1 MKKLLILWV
10 CVTVALSSMAG
21 DIIVKPVFALRN
33 NNETNWGGSAED
45 IKANK
50 AYKMKLVPGRDN
62 LYTCTIHLNK
72 YFKTN
77 KWATKWGETHVENEG
92 WSNVHKFACVN
103 IDDFGALDKQ
113 QSAGDLGSAIS
124 AAQEFTIYNEK
135 GEDVTFYAMVDDNGK
150 VHSYCNKQKLM
161 LVSGPIIGGEP
172 DSDLKISEYFTIAGT
187 QVKLKITQNYNY
199 YWPDN
204 SPSYKDYPVKTFG
217 VGKATL
223 DLKTFKFTIEN
234 NIFDTPLTVTSAGA
248 STLVLPYDA
257 TIPEGVKAYT
267 LEYKEGEPTV
277 IAKELTGS
285 ILANTPVLINAVAG
299 TYNFL
304 STKDKASW
312 WSGEKTVGALT
323 SVRACK
329 YAPVGSYVLQD
340 HNGEVGFYRVEKEN
354 SVMIG
359 ANRAYL
365 TPSDATATAK
375 INIEYSEAT
384 GISSIKTTT
393 IENDVMYNLA
403 GQKVGNDYRGIVIK
417 NGHKF
422 FNK

>member
-1 MKKLLILWV
+1 MKKLLILLV

-21 DIIVKPVFALRN
+21 DIIVKPVFAHRS
-33 NNETNWGGSAED
+33 NNETNWGGSED
-45 IKANK
+45 YIKANED
-50 AYKMKLVPGRDN
+50 YKMTLVPGTEN

-77 KWATKWGETHVENEG
+77 KWKTMYGDTYAENEG
-92 WSNVHKFACVN
+92 WSNVYKFACVDT
-103 IDDFGALDKQ
+103 DDFGSLVAQKT
-113 QSAGDLGSAIS
+113 ATDLGSAIS
-124 AAQEFTIYNEK
+124 AAQEFTIYNED
-135 GEDVTFYAMVDDNGK
+135 GEEVTFYAMVDNNGK

-161 LVSGPIIGGEP
+161 LLNGPIIGGEP
-172 DSDLKISEYFTIAGT
+172 DSDLKISEYFTIAASF
-187 QVKLKITQNYNY
+187 VKLKITSNNNY
-199 YWPDN
+199 YWPNGGTSN
-204 SPSYKDYPVKTFG
+204 SEYSVTTFG

-223 DLKTFKFTIEN
+223 DLTTFKFTIEN

-248 STLVLPYDA
+248 STLVLPYKA

-267 LEYKEGEPTV
+267 LTNTEGEATA
-277 IAKELTGS
+277 IATELTGS
-285 ILANTPVLINAVAG
+285 IPANTPVLINAVAG
-299 TYNFL
+299 TYIFHG
-304 STKDKASW
+304 TKTTWEKT
-312 WSGEKTVGALT
+312 EKTVGALT

-329 YAPVGSYVLQD
+329 YVPVGSYVLQN
-340 HNGEVGFYRVEKEN
+340 HNGKVGFYKVETAS

-365 TPSDATATAK
+365 TPSVAMAAAK

-384 GISSIKTTT
+384 GITSIKTTT

-417 NGHKF
+417 NGYKF

>member
-1 MKKLLILWV
+1 MKKLLILLV

-21 DIIVKPVFALRN
+21 DIIVKPVFAHRSN
-33 NNETNWGGSAED
+33 KETNWGGSLDD
-45 IKANK
+45 IKANEN
-50 AYKMKLVPGRDN
+50 YKMTLVSGTEN

-72 YFKTN
+72 YYKTN
-77 KWATKWGETHVENEG
+77 KWASKWGDTYAENEG

-103 IDDFGALDKQ
+103 IDNIGALDKQ
-113 QSAGDLGSAIS
+113 KSDDEIGSAIS
-124 AAQEFTIYNEK
+124 AAQEFTIYNED

-161 LVSGPIIGGEP
+161 LLNGPIIGGEP
-172 DSDLKISEYFTIAGT
+172 GSDLKISEYFTIAASS
-187 QVKLKITQNYNY
+187 VKLKITSNKNY
-199 YWPDN
+199 YWPNDATSN
-204 SPSYKDYPVKTFG
+204 LDYSVTTFG

-248 STLVLPYDA
+248 STLVLPYEA

-267 LEYKEGEPTV
+267 LTNTEGEAT
-277 IAKELTGS
+277 ATATELTGS
-285 ILANTPVLINAVAG
+285 IPANTPVLINAVAG
-299 TYNFL
+299 TYNFHG
-304 STKDKASW
+304 TKTTWEKT
-312 WSGEKTVGALT
+312 EKTVGALT

-329 YAPVGSYVLQD
+329 YVPVGSYVLQN
-340 HNGEVGFYRVEKEN
+340 HKGKVGFYKVETAS

-365 TPSDATATAK
+365 TPSVAMAAAK
-375 INIEYSEAT
+375 INIEYPEVT
-384 GISSIKTTT
+384 GITSIKTTT

-417 NGHKF
+417 NGYKF

>member
-1 MKKLLILWV
+1 MKKLLILLA

-21 DIIVKPVFALRN
+21 DIIVKPVYAHRSDK
-33 NNETNWGGSAED
+33 ETNWGGLVDD

-50 AYKMKLVPGRDN
+50 DYKMKLVPGTEN

-72 YFKTN
+72 YYKTN
-77 KWATKWGETHVENEG
+77 KWAPIWGDTYAENEG
-92 WSNVHKFACVN
+92 WSNVHKFACVDT
-103 IDDFGALDKQ
+103 DDFGALDKQ
-113 QSAGDLGSAIS
+113 GAGDLGSAIS
-124 AAQEFTIYNEK
+124 AAQEFTIYNED
-135 GEDVTFYAMVDDNGK
+135 GEDVTFYAMVDAGGK

-161 LVSGPIIGGEP
+161 LNFGPIIGGKP
-172 DSDLKISEYFTIAGT
+172 DSDLKISEYFTINGSP
-187 QVKLKITQNYNY
+187 VSLKITSNQNY

-204 SPSYKDYPVKTFG
+204 TGSNIDFKVYTFG

-257 TIPEGVKAYT
+257 TIPNGVKAYT
-267 LEYKEGEPTV
+267 LTHTEGEAT
-277 IAKELTGS
+277 AKAEELIGS
-285 ILANTPVLINAVAG
+285 IPANTPVLINAAAG
-299 TYNFL
+299 TYNFHG
-304 STKDKASW
+304 TKTTWEKT
-312 WSGEKTVGALT
+312 EKTVGALT
-323 SVRACK
+323 SVRVCK
-329 YAPVGSYVLQD
+329 YVPVGSYVLQN
-340 HNGEVGFYRVEKEN
+340 HNGQVGFYKVVEEK

-365 TPSDATATAK
+365 TPSVAMAAAK
-375 INIEYSEAT
+375 INIEYPEVT
-384 GISSIKTTT
+384 GITSIKDTT

-417 NGHKF
+417 NGCKF

>member
-1 MKKLLILWV
+1 
-10 CVTVALSSMAG
+10 MAG
-21 DIIVKPVFALRN
+21 DIIVKPVFASDK
-33 NNETNWGGSAED
+33 ETNWGGTEDD
-45 IKANK
+45 IKANE
-50 AYKMKLVPGRDN
+50 AYKMKLVDGTQN

-77 KWATKWGETHVENEG
+77 KWDSTCGDTYAENKG
-92 WSNVHKFACVN
+92 WSNVHSFACVN
-103 IDDFGALDKQ
+103 TDDFGSLKYQKSDTQ
-113 QSAGDLGSAIS
+113 FGSAIS

-135 GEDVTFYAMVDDNGK
+135 GEDVTFYAMVDNNGK

-161 LVSGPIIGGEP
+161 LNNGPIIGGEP
-172 DSDLKISEYFTIAGT
+172 DSDLKISEYFTITGDY
-187 QVKLKITQNYNY
+187 VKLKIINNKNY
-199 YWPDN
+199 YWPDDQA
-204 SPSYKDYPVKTFG
+204 SISEFYVYVFG

-248 STLVLPYDA
+248 STLVLPYKA

-267 LEYKEGEPTV
+267 LEHKAGEATA
-277 IAKELTGS
+277 IATELTGF
-285 ILANTPVLINAVAG
+285 IPANIPVLINAEAG
-299 TYNFL
+299 TYNFH
-304 STKDKASW
+304 
-312 WSGEKTVGALT
+312 GEQTTWEGTGQTFGALT
-323 SVRACK
+323 SVRTCK
-329 YAPVGSYVLQD
+329 YVPAGSYVLQN
-340 HNGEVGFYRVEKEN
+340 HNGKVGFYKVEKAN

-365 TPSDATATAK
+365 TPSVAMAAAK
-375 INIEYSEAT
+375 INIEYPEAT

>member
-1 MKKLLILWV
+1 MKKLLILLA

-21 DIIVKPVFALRN
+21 DIIVKPVFAHRSDK
-33 NNETNWGGSAED
+33 ETNWGGSEED
-45 IKANK
+45 IKANE
-50 AYKMKLVPGRDN
+50 AYKMKLVPGTEK

-77 KWATKWGETHVENEG
+77 KWKSMYGETYQENEG
-92 WSNVHKFACVN
+92 WSNVHKFACV
-103 IDDFGALDKQ
+103 DTDKFGSLVSQ
-113 QSAGDLGSAIS
+113 QNADELGSAIS
-124 AAQEFTIYNEK
+124 AAQEFTIYDEE
-135 GEDVTFYAMVDDNGK
+135 GEDVTFYAMVDNNGK

-161 LVSGPIIGGEP
+161 LLNGPIIGGEP
-172 DSDLKISEYFTIAGT
+172 DSDLKISEYFTITGNT
-187 QVKLKITQNYNY
+187 VKLKITNNKNY
-199 YWPDN
+199 YWPDDKA
-204 SPSYKDYPVKTFG
+204 SISEFYVYDFG

-248 STLVLPYDA
+248 STLVLPYKA

-267 LEYKEGEPTV
+267 LEHKEGEATA
-277 IAKELTGS
+277 IATELTGF
-285 ILANTPVLINAVAG
+285 IPANTPVLINAEAG
-299 TYNFL
+299 TYNFH
-304 STKDKASW
+304 
-312 WSGEKTVGALT
+312 GEKTTWVGTEQTVGALT
-323 SVRACK
+323 SVRVSK
-329 YAPVGSYVLQD
+329 YVPAGSYVLQN
-340 HNGEVGFYRVEKEN
+340 HNGKVGFYKVEKAN

-365 TPSDATATAK
+365 TPSVAMAAAK
-375 INIEYSEAT
+375 INIEYPEVT
-384 GISSIKTTT
+384 GITSIKDTT

-417 NGHKF
+417 NGCKF

>member
-1 MKKLLILWV
+1 MKKLLILLA

-21 DIIVKPVFALRN
+21 DIIVKPVFAHRTN
-33 NNETNWGGSAED
+33 KETNWGGLDGD

-50 AYKMKLVPGRDN
+50 DYKMTLVPGTKN

-77 KWATKWGETHVENEG
+77 KWKPMYGDTYAENEG
-92 WSNVHKFACVN
+92 WSNVHKFACVDT
-103 IDDFGALDKQ
+103 DDFGSLVAQKT
-113 QSAGDLGSAIS
+113 ATDLGSAIS
-124 AAQEFTIYNEK
+124 AAQEFTIYKEE
-135 GEDVTFYAMVDDNGK
+135 GEEVTFYAMVDAGGK

-161 LVSGPIIGGEP
+161 LDKGPIIGGKP
-172 DSDLKISEYFTIAGT
+172 DSDLKISEYFTIAEGS
-187 QVKLKITQNYNY
+187 VNLKIKGNQNY
-199 YWPDN
+199 YWPDDKASN
-204 SPSYKDYPVKTFG
+204 LDYSVSTFG

-248 STLVLPYDA
+248 STLVLPYEA

-267 LEYKEGEPTV
+267 LTNTEGEATA
-277 IAKELTGS
+277 IATELTGS
-285 ILANTPVLINAVAG
+285 IPANTPVLINAVAG
-299 TYNFL
+299 TYNFHG
-304 STKDKASW
+304 TETTYKK
-312 WSGEKTVGALT
+312 GEQTVGALT

-329 YAPVGSYVLQD
+329 YVPAGSYVLQN
-340 HNGEVGFYRVEKEN
+340 HNGKVGFYKVEKAN

-365 TPSDATATAK
+365 TPSVAMAAAK
-375 INIEYSEAT
+375 INIEYPEVT
-384 GISSIKTTT
+384 GITSIKTTS

-417 NGHKF
+417 NGYKF

>member
-1 MKKLLILWV
+1 MKKLLILLA

-21 DIIVKPVFALRN
+21 DIIVKPVYAHRT
-33 NNETNWGGSAED
+33 NNETNWGGSVDD
-45 IKANK
+45 IKANED
-50 AYKMKLVPGRDN
+50 YKMTLVPGTQN

-77 KWATKWGETHVENEG
+77 KWKSTYGETYQENEG
-92 WSNVHKFACVN
+92 WSNVHKFACVDTDN
-103 IDDFGALDKQ
+103 FGALDKQ
-113 QSAGDLGSAIS
+113 GAGDLGSAIS
-124 AAQEFTIYNEK
+124 AAQEFTIYNED

-161 LVSGPIIGGEP
+161 LLNGPIIGGEP
-172 DSDLKISEYFTIAGT
+172 DSDLKISEYFTITGKS
-187 QVKLKITQNYNY
+187 VKLKITDNMNY

-204 SPSYKDYPVKTFG
+204 TASNVDCLVETFG

-257 TIPEGVKAYT
+257 TIPNGVKAYT
-267 LEYKEGEPTV
+267 LTHKEGEATA
-277 IAKELTGS
+277 IATELTGS
-285 ILANTPVLINAVAG
+285 IPANTPVLINAAAG
-299 TYNFL
+299 TYNFH
-304 STKDKASW
+304 
-312 WSGEKTVGALT
+312 GEKTTWVREEQTVGALT

-329 YAPVGSYVLQD
+329 YVPAGSYVLQN
-340 HNGEVGFYRVEKEN
+340 HNGKVGFYKVEKAN

-365 TPSDATATAK
+365 TPSVATAAAK
-375 INIEYSEAT
+375 INIEYPTVT
-384 GISSIKTTT
+384 GITSIKTTS

-417 NGHKF
+417 NGCKF

>member
-1 MKKLLILWV
+1 MKKLLILLA

-21 DIIVKPVFALRN
+21 EIIVKPVFAHRTDK
-33 NNETNWGGSAED
+33 ETNWGGSVDD

-50 AYKMKLVPGRDN
+50 DYKMTLVPGTQN

-77 KWATKWGETHVENEG
+77 KWASKHGDTYEENEG
-92 WSNVHKFACVN
+92 WSNVHKFACVDTDN
-103 IDDFGALDKQ
+103 FGALDKQ
-113 QSAGDLGSAIS
+113 GAGDLGSAIS
-124 AAQEFTIYNEK
+124 AAQEFTIYNED

-161 LVSGPIIGGEP
+161 LLNGPIIGGEP
-172 DSDLKISEYFTIAGT
+172 DSDLNISEYFTIAASS
-187 QVKLKITQNYNY
+187 VKLKITSNQNY
-199 YWPDN
+199 YWPNDVTSN
-204 SPSYKDYPVKTFG
+204 YDYSVSTFG

-248 STLVLPYDA
+248 STLVLPYEA

-267 LEYKEGEPTV
+267 LTNTEGEATAV
-277 IAKELTGS
+277 ATELIGF
-285 ILANTPVLINAVAG
+285 IPANTPVLINAVAG
-299 TYNFL
+299 TYIFHG
-304 STKDKASW
+304 TQTTW
-312 WSGEKTVGALT
+312 EKTETTVGALT

-329 YAPVGSYVLQD
+329 YVPAGSYVLQN
-340 HNGEVGFYRVEKEN
+340 HNGKVGFYKVEKAN

-365 TPSDATATAK
+365 TPSVATAAAK
-375 INIEYSEAT
+375 INIEYPTVT
-384 GISSIKTTT
+384 GITSIETTS

-417 NGHKF
+417 NGCKF

>member
-1 MKKLLILWV
+1 MKKLLILLA

-21 DIIVKPVFALRN
+21 DIIVKPVFAYRS
-33 NNETNWGGSAED
+33 NNETNWGGSVDD
-45 IKANK
+45 IKANED
-50 AYKMKLVPGRDN
+50 YKMKLVDGTQN

-77 KWATKWGETHVENEG
+77 KWKSTYGETYQDNEG
-92 WSNVHKFACVN
+92 WSNVHKFACVDTDN
-103 IDDFGALDKQ
+103 FGALDKQ
-113 QSAGDLGSAIS
+113 GAGDLGSAIS
-124 AAQEFTIYNEK
+124 AAQEFTIYKEE
-135 GEDVTFYAMVDDNGK
+135 GEEVTFYAMVDNNGK

-161 LVSGPIIGGEP
+161 LLNGPIIGGEP
-172 DSDLKISEYFTIAGT
+172 DSDFKISEYFTITGSS
-187 QVKLKITQNYNY
+187 VKLKITGNMNY
-199 YWPDN
+199 YWPNDVTSN
-204 SPSYKDYPVKTFG
+204 WDYSVTTFG

-234 NIFDTPLTVTSAGA
+234 EIFDTPLTVTSAGA

-267 LEYKEGEPTV
+267 LEHKEGEATA
-277 IAKELTGS
+277 IATELTGF
-285 ILANTPVLINAVAG
+285 IPANTPVLINAEAG
-299 TYNFL
+299 TYNFH
-304 STKDKASW
+304 
-312 WSGEKTVGALT
+312 GEKTTWVGTEQTVGALT
-323 SVRACK
+323 SVRVSK
-329 YAPVGSYVLQD
+329 YVPAGSYVLQN
-340 HNGEVGFYRVEKEN
+340 HNGKVGFYKVEKAN

-365 TPSDATATAK
+365 TPSVAMAAAK
-375 INIEYSEAT
+375 INIEYPTVT
-384 GISSIKTTT
+384 GITSIKTTS

-417 NGHKF
+417 NGCKF

>member
-1 MKKLLILWV
+1 MKKLLILLA

-21 DIIVKPVFALRN
+21 DIIVKPVFAYRS
-33 NNETNWGGSAED
+33 NNETNWGGSVDD
-45 IKANK
+45 IKANED
-50 AYKMKLVPGRDN
+50 YKMKLVDGTQN

-77 KWATKWGETHVENEG
+77 KWKSTYGETYQDNEG
-92 WSNVHKFACVN
+92 WSNVHKFACVDTDN
-103 IDDFGALDKQ
+103 FGALDRQ
-113 QSAGDLGSAIS
+113 DDAGIGSAIS
-124 AAQEFTIYNEK
+124 AAQEFTIYNEN
-135 GEDVTFYAMVDDNGK
+135 GEDVTFYAMVDNNGK

-161 LVSGPIIGGEP
+161 LNNGPIIGGEP
-172 DSDLKISEYFTIAGT
+172 DSDLKISEYFTIAEGY
-187 QVKLKITQNYNY
+187 VNLKIIRNKNY
-199 YWPDN
+199 YWTEDKASN
-204 SPSYKDYPVKTFG
+204 LDFRVETFG

-248 STLVLPYDA
+248 STLVLPYKA

-267 LEYKEGEPTV
+267 LEHKEGEATA
-277 IAKELTGS
+277 IATELTGS
-285 ILANTPVLINAVAG
+285 IPANTPVLINAEAG
-299 TYNFL
+299 TYNFHG
-304 STKDKASW
+304 TEITYKK
-312 WSGEKTVGALT
+312 GEQTVGALT

-329 YAPVGSYVLQD
+329 YVPAGSYVLQN
-340 HNGEVGFYRVEKEN
+340 HNGQVGFYKVEEPN

-365 TPSDATATAK
+365 TPSVAMAAAK
-375 INIEYSEAT
+375 INIEYPEVT
-384 GISSIKTTT
+384 GITSIKDTT

-417 NGHKF
+417 NGCKF

>member
-1 MKKLLILWV
+1 MKKLLILLV

-21 DIIVKPVFALRN
+21 DIIVKPVFAHRS
-33 NNETNWGGSAED
+33 NNETNWGGSEDD
-45 IKANK
+45 IKANE
-50 AYKMKLVPGRDN
+50 AYKMTLVPGTEN
-62 LYTCTIHLNK
+62 LYTCKIHLNK

-77 KWATKWGETHVENEG
+77 KWKPMYGDTYAENEG
-92 WSNVHKFACVN
+92 WSNVHKFACVDT
-103 IDDFGALDKQ
+103 DDFGSLVAQK
-113 QSAGDLGSAIS
+113 SATDLGSAIS
-124 AAQEFTIYNEK
+124 AAQEFTIYNED
-135 GEDVTFYAMVDDNGK
+135 GEDVTFYAMVDNNGK

-161 LVSGPIIGGEP
+161 LLNGPIIGGEP
-172 DSDLKISEYFTIAGT
+172 DSDLKISEYFTIAANS
-187 QVKLKITQNYNY
+187 VKLKITSNNNY
-199 YWPDN
+199 YWPNGGTSN
-204 SPSYKDYPVKTFG
+204 SEYSVTTFG

-248 STLVLPYDA
+248 STLVLPYEA

-267 LEYKEGEPTV
+267 LTNTEGEATA
-277 IAKELTGS
+277 IATELTGS
-285 ILANTPVLINAVAG
+285 IPANTPVLINAVAG
-299 TYNFL
+299 TYNFHG
-304 STKDKASW
+304 TETTWEKT
-312 WSGEKTVGALT
+312 EKTVGALT

-329 YAPVGSYVLQD
+329 YVPVGSYVLQN
-340 HNGEVGFYRVEKEN
+340 HNGKVGFYKVETAS

-365 TPSDATATAK
+365 TPSVAMAAAK
-375 INIEYSEAT
+375 INIEYSEVT
-384 GISSIKTTT
+384 GITSIKTTT

-417 NGHKF
+417 NGYKF

>member
-1 MKKLLILWV
+1 MKKLLILLV

-21 DIIVKPVFALRN
+21 DIIVKPVFAHRS
-33 NNETNWGGSAED
+33 NNETNWGGSED
-45 IKANK
+45 YIKANED
-50 AYKMKLVPGRDN
+50 YKMTLVPGTEN

-77 KWATKWGETHVENEG
+77 KWKTMYGDTYAENEG
-92 WSNVHKFACVN
+92 WSNVYKFACVDT
-103 IDDFGALDKQ
+103 DDFGSLVAQKT
-113 QSAGDLGSAIS
+113 ATDLGSAIS
-124 AAQEFTIYNEK
+124 AAQEFTIYNED
-135 GEDVTFYAMVDDNGK
+135 GEEVTFYAMVDNNGK

-161 LVSGPIIGGEP
+161 LLNGPIIGGEP
-172 DSDLKISEYFTIAGT
+172 DSDLKISEYFTIAASF
-187 QVKLKITQNYNY
+187 VKLRITSNNNY
-199 YWPDN
+199 YWPNGGTSN
-204 SPSYKDYPVKTFG
+204 SEYSVTTFG

-248 STLVLPYDA
+248 STLVLPYKA

-267 LEYKEGEPTV
+267 LTNTEGEATA
-277 IAKELTGS
+277 IATELTGS
-285 ILANTPVLINAVAG
+285 IPANTPVLINAVAG
-299 TYNFL
+299 TYIFHG
-304 STKDKASW
+304 TKTTWEKT
-312 WSGEKTVGALT
+312 EKTVGALT

-329 YAPVGSYVLQD
+329 YVPVGSYVLQN
-340 HNGEVGFYRVEKEN
+340 HNGKVGFYKVETAS

-365 TPSDATATAK
+365 TPSVAMAAAK

-384 GISSIKTTT
+384 GITSIKTKT

-417 NGHKF
+417 NGYKF

>member
-1 MKKLLILWV
+1 MKKLLILLA

-21 DIIVKPVFALRN
+21 DIIVKPVFAHRTN
-33 NNETNWGGSAED
+33 KETNWGGSVDD

-50 AYKMKLVPGRDN
+50 DYKMKLVDGTQN

-72 YFKTN
+72 YYKTN
-77 KWATKWGETHVENEG
+77 KWASKWGDTYAENEG

-103 IDDFGALDKQ
+103 TDDFGALDKQ
-113 QSAGDLGSAIS
+113 GAGDLGSAIS
-124 AAQEFTIYNEK
+124 AAQEFTIYNED

-161 LVSGPIIGGEP
+161 LLNGPIIGGEP
-172 DSDLKISEYFTIAGT
+172 DSDLKISEYFTIAASS
-187 QVKLKITQNYNY
+187 VKLKITSNQNY
-199 YWPDN
+199 YWTEDKASN
-204 SPSYKDYPVKTFG
+204 LDFPVTTFG

-223 DLKTFKFTIEN
+223 DLKTFMFTIDN

-257 TIPEGVKAYT
+257 TIPNGVKAYT
-267 LEYKEGEPTV
+267 LTHKEGEATA
-277 IAKELTGS
+277 IATELTGS
-285 ILANTPVLINAVAG
+285 IPANTPVLINAAAG
-299 TYNFL
+299 TYNFH
-304 STKDKASW
+304 
-312 WSGEKTVGALT
+312 GEKTTWVREEQTVGALT

-329 YAPVGSYVLQD
+329 YVPAGSYVLQN
-340 HNGEVGFYRVEKEN
+340 HNGKVGFYKVEKAN

-365 TPSDATATAK
+365 TPSVATAAAK
-375 INIEYSEAT
+375 INIEYPEVT
-384 GISSIKTTT
+384 GITSIKDTT

-417 NGHKF
+417 NGCKF

>member
-1 MKKLLILWV
+1 MKKLLILLA

-21 DIIVKPVFALRN
+21 EIIVKPVFAHRTN
-33 NNETNWGGSAED
+33 KETNWGGSVKD

-50 AYKMKLVPGRDN
+50 DYKMTLVPGTEN

-77 KWATKWGETHVENEG
+77 KWKSGDTYAENEG

-103 IDDFGALDKQ
+103 TDDFGALDKQ
-113 QSAGDLGSAIS
+113 QGAGDLGSAIS
-124 AAQEFTIYNEK
+124 AAQEFTIYNDE
-135 GEDVTFYAMVDDNGK
+135 GEDVTFYAMVDAGGK

-161 LVSGPIIGGEP
+161 LLNGPIIGGEP
-172 DSDLKISEYFTIAGT
+172 DSDLKISEYFTIADNS
-187 QVKLKITQNYNY
+187 VKLKITGNQNY
-199 YWPDN
+199 YWPDDKASN
-204 SPSYKDYPVKTFG
+204 LDYSVTTFG

-223 DLKTFKFTIEN
+223 DLNTFKFTIEN

-248 STLVLPYDA
+248 STLVLPYEA

-267 LEYKEGEPTV
+267 LTHTEGEATA
-277 IAKELTGS
+277 IATELTGS
-285 ILANTPVLINAVAG
+285 IPANTPVLINAVAG
-299 TYNFL
+299 TYNFHG
-304 STKDKASW
+304 TVITYQK
-312 WSGEKTVGALT
+312 GEQTVGALT
-323 SVRACK
+323 SVRAYK
-329 YAPVGSYVLQD
+329 YVPVGSYVLQN
-340 HNGEVGFYRVEKEN
+340 HNGQVGFYKVVKEK

-365 TPSDATATAK
+365 TPSVAMAAAK
-375 INIEYSEAT
+375 INIEYPEVT
-384 GISSIKTTT
+384 GITSIKDTT

-417 NGHKF
+417 NGCKF

>member
-1 MKKLLILWV
+1 MKKLLILLA

-21 DIIVKPVFALRN
+21 DIIVKPVYAHRTN
-33 NNETNWGGSAED
+33 KETNWGGSVED
-45 IKANK
+45 IKANE
-50 AYKMKLVPGRDN
+50 AYKMKLVPGTQN

-77 KWATKWGETHVENEG
+77 KWDSKWGDTYADNEG
-92 WSNVHKFACVN
+92 WSNVHSFACVN
-103 IDDFGALDKQ
+103 IDAFGALDKQ
-113 QSAGDLGSAIS
+113 DAAGKGSAIS
-124 AAQEFTIYNEK
+124 AAQEFTIYNED
-135 GEDVTFYAMVDDNGK
+135 GEDVTFYAMVDADGK

-161 LVSGPIIGGEP
+161 LNFGPIIGGKP
-172 DSDLKISEYFTIAGT
+172 DSDLKISEYFTIAEGS
-187 QVKLKITQNYNY
+187 VKLKKTSNQNY

-204 SPSYKDYPVKTFG
+204 TGSNLDYKVETFG

-248 STLVLPYDA
+248 STLVLPYEA
-257 TIPEGVKAYT
+257 TIPKGVKAYT
-267 LEYKEGEPTV
+267 LTNTEGEAT
-277 IAKELTGS
+277 AKAEELTGS
-285 ILANTPVLINAVAG
+285 IPANTPVLINAEAG
-299 TYNFL
+299 TYNFHG
-304 STKDKASW
+304 TEITYKK
-312 WSGEKTVGALT
+312 GEQTVGALT

-329 YAPVGSYVLQD
+329 YVPVGSYVLQN
-340 HNGEVGFYRVEKEN
+340 HNGQVGFYKVVEGKP
-354 SVMIG
+354 VMIG

-365 TPSDATATAK
+365 TPSVATAAAK
-375 INIEYSEAT
+375 INIEYPTVT
-384 GISSIKTTT
+384 GITSIKTTS

-417 NGHKF
+417 NGCKF

>member
-1 MKKLLILWV
+1 MKKLLILLA

-21 DIIVKPVFALRN
+21 DIIVKPVFAHRTN
-33 NNETNWGGSAED
+33 KETNWGGSVKD

-50 AYKMKLVPGRDN
+50 DYKMTLVPGTEN
-62 LYTCTIHLNK
+62 LYTCTIRLNK

-77 KWATKWGETHVENEG
+77 KWKSGDTYAENEG

-103 IDDFGALDKQ
+103 TDDFGALDKQ
-113 QSAGDLGSAIS
+113 LGAGDLGSAIS
-124 AAQEFTIYNEK
+124 AAQEFTIYNDE
-135 GEDVTFYAMVDDNGK
+135 GEDVTFYAMVDAGGK

-161 LVSGPIIGGEP
+161 LLNGPIIGGEP
-172 DSDLKISEYFTIAGT
+172 DSDLKISEYFTIADNS
-187 QVKLKITQNYNY
+187 VKLKITGNQNY
-199 YWPDN
+199 YWPDDNASN
-204 SPSYKDYPVKTFG
+204 SDYKVTSFG

-223 DLKTFKFTIEN
+223 DLNTFKFTIEN

-248 STLVLPYDA
+248 STLVLPYEA

-267 LEYKEGEPTV
+267 LTHTEGEATA
-277 IAKELTGS
+277 IATELTGS
-285 ILANTPVLINAVAG
+285 IPANTPVLINAEAG
-299 TYNFL
+299 TYNFHG
-304 STKDKASW
+304 TETTYQK
-312 WSGEKTVGALT
+312 GVQTVGALT

-329 YAPVGSYVLQD
+329 YVPVGNYVLQN
-340 HNGEVGFYRVEKEN
+340 HNGQVGFYKVVKEK

-365 TPSDATATAK
+365 TPSVAMAAAK
-375 INIEYSEAT
+375 INIEYPTVT
-384 GISSIKTTT
+384 GITSIKTTS

-417 NGHKF
+417 NGCKF

>member
-1 MKKLLILWV
+1 MKKLLILLV

-21 DIIVKPVFALRN
+21 DIIVKPVFAHRSDK
-33 NNETNWGGSAED
+33 EKNWGGSEDD
-45 IKANK
+45 IKANE
-50 AYKMKLVPGRDN
+50 AYKMTLVQGTEN

-72 YFKTN
+72 YYKTN
-77 KWATKWGETHVENEG
+77 KWKDYMGDTYQENDG
-92 WSNVHKFACVN
+92 WSNDHSFACVN
-103 IDDFGALDKQ
+103 TDKFGSLVSQKNADE
-113 QSAGDLGSAIS
+113 LGSAIS
-124 AAQEFTIYNEK
+124 ANQKFTIYNED

-161 LVSGPIIGGEP
+161 LNNGPIIGGEP
-172 DSDLKISEYFTIAGT
+172 DSDLKISEYFTINGSS
-187 QVKLKITQNYNY
+187 VKLKITGNMNY

-204 SPSYKDYPVKTFG
+204 TASNSDCSVETFG

-257 TIPEGVKAYT
+257 TIPNGVKAYT
-267 LEYKEGEPTV
+267 LTHKEGEATA
-277 IAKELTGS
+277 IATELTGS
-285 ILANTPVLINAVAG
+285 IPANTPVLINAAAG
-299 TYNFL
+299 TYNFHGKR
-304 STKDKASW
+304 TTW
-312 WSGEKTVGALT
+312 VGTEQTVGALT

-329 YAPVGSYVLQD
+329 YVPVGSYVLQN
-340 HNGEVGFYRVEKEN
+340 HNGQVGFYKVVEGKP
-354 SVMIG
+354 VIIG

-365 TPSDATATAK
+365 TPSVATAAAK
-375 INIEYSEAT
+375 INIEYPTVT
-384 GISSIKTTT
+384 GITSIKTTS

-417 NGHKF
+417 NGCKF

>member
-1 MKKLLILWV
+1 MKKLLILLV

-21 DIIVKPVFALRN
+21 DVIIVKPVFAHRSN
-33 NNETNWGGSAED
+33 KETNWGGSVDD

-50 AYKMKLVPGRDN
+50 DYKMTLVPGTEN

-72 YFKTN
+72 YYKTN
-77 KWATKWGETHVENEG
+77 KWAPKWGNTYAENEG

-103 IDDFGALDKQ
+103 IDNIGALDKQ
-113 QSAGDLGSAIS
+113 RANDIGSAIS
-124 AAQEFTIYNEK
+124 AAQEFTIYNED
-135 GEDVTFYAMVDDNGK
+135 GEDVTFYAMVDANGK

-161 LVSGPIIGGEP
+161 LLNGPIIGGEP
-172 DSDLKISEYFTIAGT
+172 GSDLKISEYFTIAADNN
-187 QVKLKITQNYNY
+187 VKLKIISNQNY
-199 YWPDN
+199 YWPDDKASN
-204 SPSYKDYPVKTFG
+204 LDYSVKKFG

-248 STLVLPYDA
+248 STLVLPYEA

-267 LEYKEGEPTV
+267 LTNTEGEATA
-277 IAKELTGS
+277 IATELTGS
-285 ILANTPVLINAVAG
+285 IPANTSVLINAAAG
-299 TYNFL
+299 TYNFH
-304 STKDKASW
+304 
-312 WSGEKTVGALT
+312 GEKTTWAKEEQTVGALT

-329 YAPVGSYVLQD
+329 YVPVGSYVLQN
-340 HNGEVGFYRVEKEN
+340 HNGKVGFYKVVEGKP
-354 SVMIG
+354 VIIG

-365 TPSDATATAK
+365 TPSVATAAAK
-375 INIEYSEAT
+375 INIEYPEVT
-384 GISSIKTTT
+384 GITSIKTTT
-393 IENDVMYNLA
+393 IEDDVMYNLA

-417 NGHKF
+417 NGYKF

>member
-1 MKKLLILWV
+1 MKKLLILLA

-21 DIIVKPVFALRN
+21 DIIVKPVFAHRTN
-33 NNETNWGGSAED
+33 KETNWGGSVDD
-45 IKANK
+45 IKANED
-50 AYKMKLVPGRDN
+50 YKMKLVDGTQN

-72 YFKTN
+72 YYKTN
-77 KWATKWGETHVENEG
+77 KWLSKWGDTYAENDG

-103 IDDFGALDKQ
+103 TDDFGALERQGD
-113 QSAGDLGSAIS
+113 GDLGSAIS
-124 AAQEFTIYNEK
+124 AAQEFTIYNED

-161 LVSGPIIGGEP
+161 LNNGPIIGGEP
-172 DSDLKISEYFTIAGT
+172 DSDLKISEYFTITGNY
-187 QVKLKITQNYNY
+187 VKLKITNNKNY
-199 YWPDN
+199 YWPDDKA
-204 SPSYKDYPVKTFG
+204 SISEFYVYDFG

-248 STLVLPYDA
+248 STLVLPYKA

-267 LEYKEGEPTV
+267 LEHKEGEATA
-277 IAKELTGS
+277 IATELTGF
-285 ILANTPVLINAVAG
+285 IPANTPVLINAEAG
-299 TYNFL
+299 TYNFH
-304 STKDKASW
+304 
-312 WSGEKTVGALT
+312 GEKTTWVGTEQTVGALT
-323 SVRACK
+323 SVRVSK
-329 YAPVGSYVLQD
+329 YVPAGSYVLQN
-340 HNGEVGFYRVEKEN
+340 HNGKVGFYKVEKAN

-365 TPSDATATAK
+365 TPSVAMAAAK
-375 INIEYSEAT
+375 INIEYPTVT
-384 GISSIKTTT
+384 GITSIKTTS

-417 NGHKF
+417 NGCKF

>member
-1 MKKLLILWV
+1 MKKLLILLA

-21 DIIVKPVFALRN
+21 DIIVKPVYAHRTN
-33 NNETNWGGSAED
+33 KETNWGGSVDD
-45 IKANK
+45 IKANED
-50 AYKMKLVPGRDN
+50 YKMTLVPGTQN

-72 YFKTN
+72 YYKTN
-77 KWATKWGETHVENEG
+77 KWASKWGDTYAENEG

-103 IDDFGALDKQ
+103 TDIFGSLVSQKNADE
-113 QSAGDLGSAIS
+113 LGSAIS
-124 AAQEFTIYNEK
+124 VAQEFTIYNED

-161 LVSGPIIGGEP
+161 LLNGPIIGGEP
-172 DSDLKISEYFTIAGT
+172 DSDLKISEYFTIAEGS
-187 QVKLKITQNYNY
+187 VRLKITSNQNY
-199 YWPDN
+199 YWTEDKASN
-204 SPSYKDYPVKTFG
+204 LDFPVTTFG

-223 DLKTFKFTIEN
+223 DLKTFMFTIDN

-257 TIPEGVKAYT
+257 TIPNGVKAYT
-267 LEYKEGEPTV
+267 LTHKEGEATA
-277 IAKELTGS
+277 IATELTGS
-285 ILANTPVLINAVAG
+285 IPANTPVLINAAAG
-299 TYNFL
+299 TYNFH
-304 STKDKASW
+304 
-312 WSGEKTVGALT
+312 GEKTTWVREEQTVGALT

-329 YAPVGSYVLQD
+329 YVPAGSYVLQN
-340 HNGEVGFYRVEKEN
+340 HNGKVGFYKVVEEK

-365 TPSDATATAK
+365 TPSVATAAAK
-375 INIEYSEAT
+375 INIEYPEVT
-384 GISSIKTTT
+384 GITSIKDTT

-417 NGHKF
+417 NGCKF

>member
-1 MKKLLILWV
+1 MKKLLILLA

-21 DIIVKPVFALRN
+21 EIIVKPVFAHRSDK
-33 NNETNWGGSAED
+33 ETNWGGSEVD
-45 IKANK
+45 IKANE
-50 AYKMKLVPGRDN
+50 AYKMTLVQGTEN

-77 KWATKWGETHVENEG
+77 KWKSTYGETYQDNEG
-92 WSNVHKFACVN
+92 WSNVHKFACVDTDN
-103 IDDFGALDKQ
+103 FGALDRQ
-113 QSAGDLGSAIS
+113 DADGIGSAIS
-124 AAQEFTIYNEK
+124 AAQEFTIYNEN
-135 GEDVTFYAMVDDNGK
+135 GEDVTFYAMVDNNRK

-161 LVSGPIIGGEP
+161 LNNGPIIGGKP
-172 DSDLKISEYFTIAGT
+172 DSDLKISEYFTINGSS
-187 QVKLKITQNYNY
+187 VKLKITGNMNY
-199 YWPDN
+199 YWPDDNASN
-204 SPSYKDYPVKTFG
+204 SDYSVTTFG

-234 NIFDTPLTVTSAGA
+234 EIFDTPLTVTSAGA
-248 STLVLPYDA
+248 STLVLPYEA

-267 LEYKEGEPTV
+267 LTHKEGEATA
-277 IAKELTGS
+277 IATELTGS
-285 ILANTPVLINAVAG
+285 IPANTPVLINAVAG
-299 TYNFL
+299 TYNFH
-304 STKDKASW
+304 
-312 WSGEKTVGALT
+312 GEKTTWAKEEQTVGALT

-329 YAPVGSYVLQD
+329 YVPVGSYVLQN
-340 HNGEVGFYRVEKEN
+340 HNGKVGFYKVATAS

-365 TPSDATATAK
+365 TPSVATAAAK
-375 INIEYSEAT
+375 INIEYPTVT
-384 GISSIKTTT
+384 GITSIKTTS

-417 NGHKF
+417 NGYKF

>member
-1 MKKLLILWV
+1 MKKLLILLA

-21 DIIVKPVFALRN
+21 DIIVKPVYAHRTN
-33 NNETNWGGSAED
+33 KETNWGGSVED
-45 IKANK
+45 IKANE
-50 AYKMKLVPGRDN
+50 AYKMKLVPGTQN

-77 KWATKWGETHVENEG
+77 KWDSKCGDTYADNEG

-103 IDDFGALDKQ
+103 IDAFGALDKQ
-113 QSAGDLGSAIS
+113 DAAGKGSAIS
-124 AAQEFTIYNEK
+124 AAQEFTIYNED
-135 GEDVTFYAMVDDNGK
+135 GEDVTFYAMVDADGK

-161 LVSGPIIGGEP
+161 LNFGPIIGGKP
-172 DSDLKISEYFTIAGT
+172 DSDLKISEYFTIAEGS
-187 QVKLKITQNYNY
+187 VKLKITSNQNY
-199 YWPDN
+199 YWPNDKASN
-204 SPSYKDYPVKTFG
+204 SDYSVTTFG

-248 STLVLPYDA
+248 STLVLPYEA

-267 LEYKEGEPTV
+267 LTNMEGEATA
-277 IAKELTGS
+277 IATELKTGS
-285 ILANTPVLINAVAG
+285 IPANTPVLINAAAG
-299 TYNFL
+299 TYNFH
-304 STKDKASW
+304 
-312 WSGEKTVGALT
+312 GEKTTWAKEEQTVGALT
-323 SVRACK
+323 SVRTCK
-329 YAPVGSYVLQD
+329 EVPAGSYVLQN
-340 HNGEVGFYRVEKEN
+340 HNGQVGFYKVVKEK

-359 ANRAYL
+359 ANRAYF
-365 TPSDATATAK
+365 TPSVATAAAK
-375 INIEYSEAT
+375 INIEYPTVT
-384 GISSIKTTT
+384 GITSIKTTS

-417 NGHKF
+417 NGYKF

>member
-1 MKKLLILWV
+1 MKKLLILLA

-21 DIIVKPVFALRN
+21 DIIVKPVFAHRSDK
-33 NNETNWGGSAED
+33 ETNWGGTVDD

-50 AYKMKLVPGRDN
+50 DYKMKLVPGTEK

-77 KWATKWGETHVENEG
+77 KWASKHGDTYAENEG
-92 WSNVHKFACVN
+92 WSNVHKFACVDTDN
-103 IDDFGALDKQ
+103 FGALDKQ
-113 QSAGDLGSAIS
+113 DAAGIGSAIS
-124 AAQEFTIYNEK
+124 AAQEFTIYNED

-161 LVSGPIIGGEP
+161 LTNGPIIGGEP
-172 DSDLKISEYFTIAGT
+172 DSDLNISEYFTIAASS
-187 QVKLKITQNYNY
+187 VKLKITSNQNY
-199 YWPDN
+199 YWPNDVTSN
-204 SPSYKDYPVKTFG
+204 YDYSVSTFG

-234 NIFDTPLTVTSAGA
+234 EIFDTPLTVTSAGA
-248 STLVLPYDA
+248 STLVLPYEA

-267 LEYKEGEPTV
+267 LTHTEGEATA
-277 IAKELTGS
+277 IATELTES
-285 ILANTPVLINAVAG
+285 IPANTPVLINAAAG
-299 TYNFL
+299 TYNFHG
-304 STKDKASW
+304 TKPTWVKT
-312 WSGEKTVGALT
+312 EQTVGALT
-323 SVRACK
+323 SVRTCK
-329 YAPVGSYVLQD
+329 YVPVGSYVLQN
-340 HNGEVGFYRVEKEN
+340 HNGKVGFYKVETAS

-365 TPSDATATAK
+365 TPSGEMAAAK
-375 INIEYSEAT
+375 INIVYPEVT
-384 GISSIKTTT
+384 GITSIKTTT
-393 IENDVMYNLA
+393 IEDDVMYNLA

-417 NGHKF
+417 NGYKF

>member
-1 MKKLLILWV
+1 MKKLLILLA

-21 DIIVKPVFALRN
+21 EIIVKPVFAHRTDK
-33 NNETNWGGSAED
+33 ETNWGGSVDD

-50 AYKMKLVPGRDN
+50 DYKMTLVPGTEN

-77 KWATKWGETHVENEG
+77 KWASKWGDTYAENEG

-103 IDDFGALDKQ
+103 TDDFGALDRQ
-113 QSAGDLGSAIS
+113 GAGDLGSAIS
-124 AAQEFTIYNEK
+124 AAQEFTIYNDE
-135 GEDVTFYAMVDDNGK
+135 GEDVTFYAMVDAGGK

-161 LVSGPIIGGEP
+161 LLHGPIIGGEP
-172 DSDLKISEYFTIAGT
+172 DSDLKISEYFTIAAGS
-187 QVKLKITQNYNY
+187 VKLKITSNQNY
-199 YWPDN
+199 YWPNDVTSN
-204 SPSYKDYPVKTFG
+204 FDYSVTTFG

-257 TIPEGVKAYT
+257 TIPNGVKAYT
-267 LEYKEGEPTV
+267 LTNTEGEATA
-277 IAKELTGS
+277 IATELTGS
-285 ILANTPVLINAVAG
+285 IPANTPVLINAVAG
-299 TYNFL
+299 TYNFH
-304 STKDKASW
+304 
-312 WSGEKTVGALT
+312 GEKTTWAKEEQTVGALT

-329 YAPVGSYVLQD
+329 YVPVGSYVLQN
-340 HNGEVGFYRVEKEN
+340 HNGQVGFYKVVKEKP
-354 SVMIG
+354 VMIG

-365 TPSDATATAK
+365 TPSVATAAAK
-375 INIEYSEAT
+375 INIEYPEVT
-384 GISSIKTTT
+384 GITSIKDTT

-417 NGHKF
+417 NGCKF

>member
-1 MKKLLILWV
+1 MKKLLILLA

-21 DIIVKPVFALRN
+21 EIIVKPVFAHRTDK
-33 NNETNWGGSAED
+33 ETNWGGSVDD

-50 AYKMKLVPGRDN
+50 DYKMTLVPGTEN

-77 KWATKWGETHVENEG
+77 KWESIHGDTYEENIG
-92 WSNVHKFACVN
+92 WSNVHKFACV
-103 IDDFGALDKQ
+103 DTDKFGSLVSQ
-113 QSAGDLGSAIS
+113 QNADGLGSAIS
-124 AAQEFTIYNEK
+124 AAQEFTIYNED
-135 GEDVTFYAMVDDNGK
+135 GEDVTFYAMVDNNGK
-150 VHSYCNKQKLM
+150 VHSYCDKQKLM
-161 LVSGPIIGGEP
+161 LTNGPIIGGKP
-172 DSDLKISEYFTIAGT
+172 DSDLKISEYFTIKGNT
-187 QVKLKITQNYNY
+187 VKLKMGGNYNY
-199 YWPDN
+199 YWPDGTDSN
-204 SPSYKDYPVKTFG
+204 SDYLVSTFG

-248 STLVLPYDA
+248 STLVLPYEA

-267 LEYKEGEPTV
+267 LTHTEGEATA
-277 IAKELTGS
+277 IATELTGS
-285 ILANTPVLINAVAG
+285 IPANTPVLINAAAG
-299 TYNFL
+299 TYNFHGKK
-304 STKDKASW
+304 TTW
-312 WSGEKTVGALT
+312 VGTEQTVGALT

-329 YAPVGSYVLQD
+329 YVPVGSYVLQN
-340 HNGEVGFYRVEKEN
+340 HNGQVGFYKVVEEK

-365 TPSDATATAK
+365 TPSVATAAAK
-375 INIEYSEAT
+375 INIEYPEVT
-384 GISSIKTTT
+384 GITSIKDTT

-417 NGHKF
+417 NGCKF

>member
-1 MKKLLILWV
+1 MKKLLILLA

-21 DIIVKPVFALRN
+21 EIIVKPVFAHRSVK
-33 NNETNWGGSAED
+33 ETNWGGSVDD

-50 AYKMKLVPGRDN
+50 DYKMKLVDGTQN

-72 YFKTN
+72 YYKTN
-77 KWATKWGETHVENEG
+77 KWASKWGDTYAENEG

-103 IDDFGALDKQ
+103 TDDFGALDKQ
-113 QSAGDLGSAIS
+113 GAGDLGSAIS
-124 AAQEFTIYNEK
+124 AAQEFTIYNED

-161 LVSGPIIGGEP
+161 LLNGPIIGGEP
-172 DSDLKISEYFTIAGT
+172 DSDLKISEYFTIAASS
-187 QVKLKITQNYNY
+187 VKLKITSNQNY
-199 YWPDN
+199 YWPNDVTSN
-204 SPSYKDYPVKTFG
+204 FDYSVTTFG

-257 TIPEGVKAYT
+257 TIPNGVKAYT
-267 LEYKEGEPTV
+267 LTNTEGEATA
-277 IAKELTGS
+277 IATELTGS
-285 ILANTPVLINAVAG
+285 IPANTPVLINAVAG
-299 TYNFL
+299 TYNFH
-304 STKDKASW
+304 
-312 WSGEKTVGALT
+312 GEKTTWAKEEQTVGALT

-329 YAPVGSYVLQD
+329 YVPVGSYVLQN
-340 HNGEVGFYRVEKEN
+340 HNGQVGFYKVVEGKP
-354 SVMIG
+354 VIIG

-365 TPSDATATAK
+365 TPSVATAAAK
-375 INIEYSEAT
+375 INIEYPTVT
-384 GISSIKTTT
+384 GITSIKTTS

-417 NGHKF
+417 NGCKF